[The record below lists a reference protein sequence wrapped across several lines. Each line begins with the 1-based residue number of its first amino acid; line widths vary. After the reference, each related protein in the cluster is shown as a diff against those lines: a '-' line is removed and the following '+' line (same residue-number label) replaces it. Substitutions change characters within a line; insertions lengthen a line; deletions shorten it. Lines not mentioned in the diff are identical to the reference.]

1 MFELVEKVLFTGLGA
16 LAMSQKKA
24 EELATELKE
33 KYRLSEEEGKAFL
46 DKLQNYSKES
56 REKLTEM
63 AEVEVRKVIDR
74 IGLVPK
80 SDYDE
85 LLKRVSDLE
94 QRLMGG
100 SGE

>member
-24 EELATELKE
+24 EELAAELKE

-46 DKLQNYSKES
+46 EKLQNYSKES
-56 REKLTEM
+56 REKMTEL
-63 AEVEVRKVIDR
+63 AEAEVRKVIDR
-74 IGLVPK
+74 VGLVPRA
-80 SDYDE
+80 DYDA
-85 LLKRVSDLE
+85 LLQRVAALE
-94 QRLMGG
+94 QRLPEG